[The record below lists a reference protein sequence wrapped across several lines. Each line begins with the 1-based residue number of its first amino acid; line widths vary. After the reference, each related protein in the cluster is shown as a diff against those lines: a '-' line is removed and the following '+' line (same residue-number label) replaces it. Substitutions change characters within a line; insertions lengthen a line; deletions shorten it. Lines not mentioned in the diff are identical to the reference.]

1 MPSAPANMMM
11 PKREPPAAVLPLLLQ
26 QGVELNPKEEGTG
39 KVVAA
44 SPVPRAAPSLRV
56 EDHCSVEGLVDPPR
70 DLVRP
75 VQDTRSVGSTLA
87 SEATQERKVARVR
100 DTSKTS
106 VTHGGV
112 SFDTRALADITLVK
126 VSVLKGINAIMLMS
140 KLLKN
145 REGTSPRGS
154 ILLTKSRRP
163 ILGQRVNNVVTHHI
177 QIRVLRGM

>member
-1 MPSAPANMMM
+1 MM
-11 PKREPPAAVLPLLLQ
+11 PKREPPVAVLPLPLQ
-26 QGVELNPKEEGTG
+26 QGVELNQEEEGTG
-39 KVVAA
+39 KVVVVP
-44 SPVPRAAPSLRV
+44 PVPRAAPSLRV

-140 KLLKN
+140 RSLKN
-145 REGTSPRGS
+145 REGTS
-154 ILLTKSRRP
+154 LRP
-163 ILGQRVNNVVTHHI
+163 CWTH
-177 QIRVLRGM
+177 